1 MDYKPNSHRFK
12 EDEKS
17 GSNERKKMNKVVNGT
32 VKTRKKSELSKLS
45 DVFIAEDARSVGS
58 YILTDVLIPAIKKTI
73 ADMITDSVNMMFF
86 GGTGRR
92 SGSGPSHYV
101 SYSKYSD
108 RKNYTEVKARTGYN
122 HDDIV
127 LESRGEA
134 EDVLER
140 MREAIDEYGTVSVGD
155 LYDLVGKS
163 CEYTDNKYGW
173 TNLRNAEP
181 IRVRDGYMLKL
192 PKALPLD

>member
-1 MDYKPNSHRFK
+1 MDYKPNSHRSK
-12 EDEKS
+12 EE
-17 GSNERKKMNKVVNGT
+17 GRTERKKMDKVVSGG
-32 VKTRKKSELSKLS
+32 VKTRKKSELSKLA
-45 DVFIAEDARSVGS
+45 DAFIAEDTHSVGS
-58 YILTDVLIPAIKKTI
+58 YIFADILIPAIKNTI
-73 ADMITDSVNMMFF
+73 VDVIFGSVNMLFF
-86 GGTGRR
+86 GSTSRK
-92 SGSGPSHYV
+92 SGSGPSHHV
-101 SYSKYSD
+101 SYNKMSSSRGYS
-108 RKNYTEVKARTGYN
+108 EVRARTGYN

-127 LESRGEA
+127 LDSRGEA

-155 LYDLVGKS
+155 LYDLVGKTNY
-163 CEYTDNKYGW
+163 EYTDNKYGW